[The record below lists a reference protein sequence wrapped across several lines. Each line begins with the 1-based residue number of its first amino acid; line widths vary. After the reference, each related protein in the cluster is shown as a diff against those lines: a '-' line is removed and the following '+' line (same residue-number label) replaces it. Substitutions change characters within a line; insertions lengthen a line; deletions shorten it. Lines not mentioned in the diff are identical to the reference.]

1 MKIPVMSHQA
11 GPSSS
16 SNPRFFAL
24 AGGGVYTA
32 TVSLAR
38 TPMPIGGVISKLY
51 VTTNPVLTAGSYKIE
66 LVVNG
71 SVDANFTATVSSGG
85 STASD
90 TTHSVNV
97 SAGDL
102 VEWKVT
108 PTGTPDALTGMAVS
122 AVFESNVARSAPL
135 FAAHGSGT
143 GSYFIPPTASS
154 VITTEGF
161 GTGTMAVDGDISYM
175 TIKLTTAPGAGN
187 TRRFTLRQD
196 GADTGLTVDIA
207 DTATTGTVSST
218 VSFTAG
224 QEITISASTFA
235 GTPAAS
241 HAGIGL
247 TWNPTTNGYF
257 PLLAVAQTAF
267 ATAGTRYI
275 PATGI
280 SAGNIT
286 TELNAVSVAPSDMTI
301 DMLYAEI
308 STAPTGATK
317 TRTFTLRTDA
327 TTDTAL
333 TTTITDTQIHNEDT
347 THSVSPTVGTLLTV
361 SQVPANTPTAIATYN
376 RAGMRGYITPTDST
390 GRVGLLMMGAG

>member
-1 MKIPVMSHQA
+1 MKIPVMSYRA
-11 GPSSS
+11 GGASTAY
-16 SNPRFFAL
+16 PRFFAL

-32 TVSLAR
+32 TVSLSR

-51 VTTNPVLTAGSYKIE
+51 VKTNPVLTAGSYKIE

-71 SVDANFTATVSSGG
+71 SVDPNFTATVNSGG

-122 AVFESNVARSAPL
+122 AVFESNVARAAPL
-135 FAAHGSGT
+135 FCGHSTGT
-143 GSYFIPPTASS
+143 GAYFMPPSAIS
-154 VITTEGF
+154 VITAEGF

-175 TIKLTTAPGAGN
+175 RVKLTTAPGGAV
-187 TRRFTLRQD
+187 TRTYTLRKN
-196 GADTGLTVDIA
+196 GADTGLAVALGPA
-207 DTATTGTVSST
+207 DTEGSASST
-218 VSFTAG
+218 VAFVAG
-224 QEITISASTFA
+224 DEITVGLVNTG
-235 GTPAAS
+235 GTPATS

-267 ATAGTRYI
+267 ATTGTRYVA
-275 PATGI
+275 ATGGTP
-280 SAGNIT
+280 GNNT
-286 TELNAVSVAPSDMTI
+286 TELNAVSIAPVDMTI

-317 TRTFTLRTDA
+317 SRTFTLRTNA

-333 TTTITDTQIHNEDT
+333 TTTITDTAIHNEDT
-347 THSVSPTVGTLLTV
+347 THSVSPTAGTVLTV